1 MGGKNFRDRGEL
13 KVTSQRKALAATIC
27 AVLIGGLLLAVPL
40 ASAAPPTATVDPA
53 SEVELTTA
61 KVSGGINA
69 GGKETN
75 YHFDYLTDAA
85 FNAVTDATQDVA
97 IYAGGGSY
105 TLTFKGQTTP
115 TLPFNA
121 SNSTIES
128 ALNALSSIGGV
139 GASVSVGPP
148 LSCCASYGVTFH
160 GTLGGQELPDLLQVA
175 TNDGFGFEVFTSR
188 TGHTPG
194 FGGAAQVGFSTVPP
208 GTSSEP
214 VPPIQLEG
222 LTAGTTYHLR
232 FVVEN
237 EDSAGTPTIVVAPNF
252 TTDPPTA
259 PTMTL
264 DPAGSVSY
272 ITAHLSGTLDPNG
285 GSANTGGSPLPI
297 HWDFQ
302 VSPNP
307 AEGWTTVGSGDVEE
321 SLLGSS
327 DPIPVQ
333 ADASGLKG
341 GTKYFFR
348 LLATY
353 GNGVVTPSAEPY
365 PEFTTLFVEPPKV
378 ISIDNASNVS
388 ASGAHLSGEVERPAN
403 LDPAFDTACQFEFV
417 TEAQFLANGYKEARA
432 WGCEPAPS
440 APGKTK
446 VSADLGVLYYT
457 YNSLDFNTTYHQR
470 LTVFNAGGKE
480 SIEGA
485 TFKTLPQPPP
495 PTISMDEPT
504 EVTGRSA
511 HFTGHVND
519 GGTDFA
525 QETYWRFECTPEC
538 PSATATPLKGRVNPP
553 DGLDHTVQVNV
564 RLKPNTAYEVK
575 MVATTLV
582 EGVESVAKRN
592 FSTPALIAAK
602 TGSANVTG
610 TSASIYGLVD
620 PGGLET
626 TYHFEYGTTNAY
638 GQSTPPNS
646 TPATDQTVG
655 ALANITGLTPG
666 ITYHYRLVASNAF
679 GSATGADKTFTT
691 VAKPG
696 GESCPNEAVRI
707 QQKSTHLPECRAYEI
722 VNDPSDTNGDMVR
735 VPGSS
740 LDGNAAAYVTTAAGG
755 DVSSN
760 VLISTGVGFRTP
772 TGWEFGDA
780 NPTPLSPN
788 QGLNL
793 SFPLAF
799 STDFKQVLSQTPLQG
814 DPADNADSGD
824 MYRLDV
830 GPAGRPSTW
839 ISRPVPNQPAVFG
852 SSFVGASADL
862 SRVVYSQDFGCS
874 GGGAE
879 IWNTTNGV
887 DRWPVGVRPDG
898 TVERAQAAGGPTSVS
913 ADGTRVFFNFGDFC
927 HQDGTLA
934 VRDVVAETTT
944 YISRS
949 QRTGDVGTLYPGNFL
964 AASSD
969 GEIVFFKSTERLTD
983 SATVNGG
990 IYRYN
995 LATNGLVQVT
1005 PEVDWFEGIQ
1015 PEAFLK
1021 PEKNDTRIY
1030 YLTRHALVPGAEE
1043 GAWNVYV
1050 TDGETTRLVVT
1061 VPIAQSMQLS
1071 RVSRNGRF
1079 ILMQSTA
1086 SISGAPNNKRNAIYE
1101 YDYATEDIACAS
1113 CRANGTKSLGNANL
1127 SSVTFGWPN
1136 CCVNPRNIADDG
1148 QVFFITADRLIAAD
1162 ETFSTDV
1169 YMYYKGR
1176 LSLISPGVGERD
1188 SYMGDNS
1195 ADGSNI
1201 FFLTRSAMAPQ
1212 DVDSEEL
1219 DLYDARIDGGFLVP
1233 PPAAAPCQ
1241 GEACRGAASKP
1252 PPPSAPTTPSFIGAD
1267 NSQSGRNQGRKR
1279 HKKPHQKK
1287 KKKHAKKHRGRGR

>member
-1 MGGKNFRDRGEL
+1 M
-13 KVTSQRKALAATIC
+13 V
-27 AVLIGGLLLAVPL
+27 V
-40 ASAAPPTATVDPA
+40 
-53 SEVELTTA
+53 
-61 KVSGGINA
+61 
-69 GGKETN
+69 
-75 YHFDYLTDAA
+75 
-85 FNAVTDATQDVA
+85 
-97 IYAGGGSY
+97 
-105 TLTFKGQTTP
+105 TTP
-115 TLPFNA
+115 
-121 SNSTIES
+121 I
-128 ALNALSSIGGV
+128 
-139 GASVSVGPP
+139 
-148 LSCCASYGVTFH
+148 
-160 GTLGGQELPDLLQVA
+160 LG
-175 TNDGFGFEVFTSR
+175 
-188 TGHTPG
+188 
-194 FGGAAQVGFSTVPP
+194 
-208 GTSSEP
+208 
-214 VPPIQLEG
+214 
-222 LTAGTTYHLR
+222 
-232 FVVEN
+232 
-237 EDSAGTPTIVVAPNF
+237 
-252 TTDPPTA
+252 
-259 PTMTL
+259 
-264 DPAGSVSY
+264 
-272 ITAHLSGTLDPNG
+272 
-285 GSANTGGSPLPI
+285 
-297 HWDFQ
+297 
-302 VSPNP
+302 
-307 AEGWTTVGSGDVEE
+307 
-321 SLLGSS
+321 
-327 DPIPVQ
+327 
-333 ADASGLKG
+333 
-341 GTKYFFR
+341 
-348 LLATY
+348 
-353 GNGVVTPSAEPY
+353 
-365 PEFTTLFVEPPKV
+365 VEP
-378 ISIDNASNVS
+378 
-388 ASGAHLSGEVERPAN
+388 
-403 LDPAFDTACQFEFV
+403 
-417 TEAQFLANGYKEARA
+417 
-432 WGCEPAPS
+432 
-440 APGKTK
+440 
-446 VSADLGVLYYT
+446 
-457 YNSLDFNTTYHQR
+457 
-470 LTVFNAGGKE
+470 
-480 SIEGA
+480 
-485 TFKTLPQPPP
+485 
-495 PTISMDEPT
+495 
-504 EVTGRSA
+504 
-511 HFTGHVND
+511 
-519 GGTDFA
+519 
-525 QETYWRFECTPEC
+525 
-538 PSATATPLKGRVNPP
+538 
-553 DGLDHTVQVNV
+553 
-564 RLKPNTAYEVK
+564 
-575 MVATTLV
+575 
-582 EGVESVAKRN
+582 VAKRN

-626 TYHFEYGTTNAY
+626 TYHFEYGTTSAY
-638 GQSTPPNS
+638 GQSTPPSS

-691 VAKPG
+691 VAKPD

-722 VNDPSDTNGDMVR
+722 VNDPSDANGDMVR

-740 LDGNAAAYVTTAAGG
+740 IDGNAAAYVTTAAGG

-772 TGWEFGDA
+772 HGWEFGDA

-788 QGLNL
+788 LGLNL

-814 DPADNADSGD
+814 DPEDSPDSGD
-824 MYRLDV
+824 MYKLNV
-830 GPAGRPSTW
+830 GPAGQPSAW
-839 ISRPVPNQPAVFG
+839 ISRPPEGLPFG
-852 SSFVGASADL
+852 STFVGAARDL
-862 SRVVYSQDFGCS
+862 SHVVYGHFFAGN
-874 GGGAE
+874 GAQSD
-879 IWNTTNGV
+879 IWTTSDGHDTERV
-887 DRWPVGVRPDG
+887 SVLPDG
-898 TVERAQAAGGPTSVS
+898 TPYRGTPAADSNVVTQVS
-913 ADGTRVFFNFGDFC
+913 ADGRLVYFSIGDFL
-927 HQDGTLA
+927 HSPAGELA
-934 VRDVVAETTT
+934 VRDTVAKTTT
-944 YISRS
+944 IISKS
-949 QRTGDVGTLYPGNFL
+949 QRTGDVGTDYGGQFLGASEDGN
-964 AASSD
+964 
-969 GEIVFFKSTERLTD
+969 IVYFKATAQLTD
-983 SATVNGG
+983 AATPNGG

-995 LATNGLVQVT
+995 VATKELVQVT
-1005 PEVDWFEGIQ
+1005 PRVDWNEGIQ

-1021 PEKNDTRIY
+1021 GEQNDTRIY

-1050 TDGETTRLVVT
+1050 TDGQTTRLVVT

-1195 ADGSNI
+1195 PDGSNI

-1287 KKKHAKKHRGRGR
+1287 KKHAKKHQGRGR